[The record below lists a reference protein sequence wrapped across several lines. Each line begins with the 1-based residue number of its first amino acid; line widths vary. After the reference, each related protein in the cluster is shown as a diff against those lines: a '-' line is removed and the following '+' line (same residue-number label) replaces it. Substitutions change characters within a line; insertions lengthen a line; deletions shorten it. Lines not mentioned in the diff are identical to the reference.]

1 MIEGVKTNAT
11 NTQKTLGKRIA
22 TQINSSLETLAI
34 ELNYKKPNSVEI
46 S

>member
-1 MIEGVKTNAT
+1 MIEGVKTNST
-11 NTQKTLGKRIA
+11 NTQNTLGKRSA
-22 TQINSSLETLAI
+22 TQINSSIENLAI